1 MHGKVKHGKI
11 AMRLFE
17 RLRLSFGFLPVKTQ
31 KDSTETGDL
40 TDVTAATLYVPA
52 AAEATCCGHC
62 SGNAAGH
69 IPELPTEESDTTGRS
84 SFSGNA
90 C

>member
-1 MHGKVKHGKI
+1 MARSSTEKF

-17 RLRLSFGFLPVKTQ
+17 RLRLSFGFLPIKTQ
-31 KDSTETGDL
+31 RDSTETGDL
-40 TDVTAATLYVPA
+40 TDVTVATPYVPA

-69 IPELPTEESDTTGRS
+69 IPELPTQTAGKFRGKFEPRD
-84 SFSGNA
+84 
-90 C
+90 